1 MCLCFTEAPL
11 ESSHQLFEGVT
22 VICNLHPELSDP
34 KSGFSLCHVFMGCL
48 LGRIQH
54 AGGQRGDPQDTALIL
69 LTPRI
74 KEGGPPYS
82 VP

>member
-34 KSGFSLCHVFMGCL
+34 KSGFSLRHVFMGCL

-54 AGGQRGDPQDTALIL
+54 AGGKGVIL
-69 LTPRI
+69 KTQPLSSSLP
-74 KEGGPPYS
+74 E
-82 VP
+82 